1 MQRKM
6 TISIDEAVYQ
16 GLRRNVEPRK
26 MSKYIENLLRPHVLG
41 ASAEL
46 ESGYRAMAA
55 DSSREQEA
63 REWSEGLIGDG
74 KHEAW

>member
-1 MQRKM
+1 M

-41 ASAEL
+41 TSAEL
-46 ESGYRAMAA
+46 EAGYQAMA
-55 DSSREQEA
+55 SNMEREQEA
-63 REWSEGLIGDG
+63 QEWSEGLIGDG